1 MDREVLIGMDEE
13 DTSIAM
19 VMGGRGGGTGW
30 TGGRF

>member
-1 MDREVLIGMDEE
+1 LIGMDEE